1 VIAGAV
7 LSGGASR
14 RMGGRPKAL
23 LPWPPHAPQGTFLD
37 VIALTLA
44 EAGVARVCVV
54 TGEHHAAIDAAV
66 PSPPSFQLIHNQRH
80 REGQLT
86 SLWAALDWAA
96 ALDPLPEWLLV
107 TLVDLPAVRPDTVR
121 RLLAAASGDTE
132 ALAVRPAVGPRHGHP
147 VLWRCDAWAH
157 LRHADPHQGA
167 RPVIRAL
174 AAAGR
179 VLDVAVDD
187 EGVLHDIDTPEEWV
201 RSRHTRGQV

>member
-1 VIAGAV
+1 MIVGAV

-23 LPWPPHAPQGTFLD
+23 LPWPPHAPRGTFLD
-37 VIALTLA
+37 VIALTLTA
-44 EAGVARVCVV
+44 AGVARMCVV
-54 TGEHHAAIDAAV
+54 TGEHHDAIDAAV
-66 PSPPSFQLIHNQRH
+66 SSDGPGQLIRNRRH

-86 SLWAALDWAA
+86 SLWSALDWAE
-96 ALDPLPEWLLV
+96 ALDPLPEWLLI
-107 TLVDLPAVRPDTVR
+107 TLVDLPAVRTDTVR

-132 ALAVRPAVGPRHGHP
+132 ALAVRPVLGSRHGHP
-147 VLWRCDAWAH
+147 VIWRRDAWAR
-157 LRHADPHQGA
+157 LRDADPRHGA

-187 EGVLHDIDTPEEWV
+187 EGVLRDIDTPDDY
-201 RSRHTRGQV
+201 RL